1 MTDTNASLREIQGED
16 FMPEGMLAD
25 NHGHALLAVT
35 AQQAVMPRQIGEGIF
50 AILNNDGGVEIVE
63 TAGYKQRRAHDWN
76 MARADTPEFIH
87 RQVTVSDVDS
97 LVDYL
102 AHNTGDDG
110 HYDGDGVH
118 AEYLHG
124 CGELELWADIDRRT
138 VKAILDGGK
147 GLRKHTATLQLA
159 ISREWSEWASIDGK
173 LLKQAEF
180 AQFLEDHI
188 STIGHPAGG
197 ILLDVAQTL
206 QATTSTQFK
215 QQAILANG
223 QRQFRWEETV
233 EARAGQSGELQI
245 PNELVLVLRPFQGS
259 DPVQITARFRFQIRE
274 GVLTLGVKLAEPDL
288 ALEAAFAQV
297 ISDVQAQVPVHIN
310 HGIG

>member
-1 MTDTNASLREIQGED
+1 MAQ
-16 FMPEGMLAD
+16 D
-25 NHGHALLAVT
+25 NRHG
-35 AQQAVMPRQIGEGIF
+35 
-50 AILNNDGGVEIVE
+50 
-63 TAGYKQRRAHDWN
+63 
-76 MARADTPEFIH
+76 
-87 RQVTVSDVDS
+87 S
-97 LVDYL
+97 
-102 AHNTGDDG
+102 
-110 HYDGDGVH
+110 
-118 AEYLHG
+118 
-124 CGELELWADIDRRT
+124 GELELWADIDQRRIT
-138 VKAILDGGK
+138 AILDGNN
-147 GLRKHTATLQLA
+147 GLREHTATLQLRL
-159 ISREWSEWASIDGK
+159 SREWTEWANADGK

-197 ILLDVAQTL
+197 VLLDVAQTL